1 MKIFGNI
8 RNGYKLFRSVGVFNK
23 LIKEIEAVKAT
34 GDTEKEREL
43 IASSTA
49 VWVNDVI
56 ELFDIDFRVE
66 GKENIPEG
74 PCVFYCNHQG
84 YGDIVLML
92 KACEGKQ
99 IGFIAKDTL
108 QKLPYF
114 GTWIKTIRGVFIKRG
129 YTRES
134 LKAIRDG
141 VELLK
146 QGFSLVIFPE
156 GTRSKGGEMKEFKA
170 GSFKL
175 ATKAKVPIVP
185 VAIHGT
191 YRIFEETQLITS
203 GATAYARILEPINT
217 AEMDRKELK
226 EIHTVVQNL
235 VAENLEDLRAKD
247 KDYVP
252 FKK

>member
-129 YTRES
+129 DTRES

-156 GTRSKGGEMKEFKA
+156 GT
-170 GSFKL
+170 
-175 ATKAKVPIVP
+175 VPIVP

-235 VAENLEDLRAKD
+235 VAENLEDLRAND